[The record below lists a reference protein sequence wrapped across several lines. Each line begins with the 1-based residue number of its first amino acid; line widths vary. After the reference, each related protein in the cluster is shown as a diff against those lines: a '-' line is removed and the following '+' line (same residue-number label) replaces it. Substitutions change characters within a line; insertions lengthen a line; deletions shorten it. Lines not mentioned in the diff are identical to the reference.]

1 MVLLGLQRAGMAME
15 PPGGSGSIAVNR
27 CLTIAR
33 YPVGVNE
40 MNAETRVIFGQRL
53 KQERDRLGLSQAAIA
68 ERGGTKVRTYQD
80 WERDIATVSAEF
92 LARISAHGV
101 DIEYVLTGRRSAE
114 WIEALGPEARELL
127 GDYEKASKE
136 WRALLRGVAALAAK
150 Q

>member
-1 MVLLGLQRAGMAME
+1 
-15 PPGGSGSIAVNR
+15 
-27 CLTIAR
+27 
-33 YPVGVNE
+33 
-40 MNAETRVIFGQRL
+40 MNAEIRVIFGQRL

-150 Q
+150 E